1 MFIETFISRCGRGL
15 FQKCISIVKKQ
26 GTKVVLDD
34 YKLLTYLIFDAPS
47 HGGKYE
53 DRVKW
58 LQANIPQDDDQ
69 CYAAVVGI
77 KKCQGLAD
85 LKQCL
90 ADVTKAGGEG
100 IMLRKPGSKYENKRS
115 STLLKV
121 KTFYDEGEIPLTFP
135 YKRLF
140 SVFQKR
146 WSLVINQVKA
156 ILQEH

>member
-1 MFIETFISRCGRGL
+1 M
-15 FQKCISIVKKQ
+15 KKQ
-26 GTKVVLDD
+26 AKKVVADD

-58 LQANIPQDDDQ
+58 LQANVPQDDEK
-69 CYAAVVGI
+69 CYATVVGI

-90 ADVTKAGGEG
+90 ADVNKADGEG
-100 IMLRKPGSKYENKRS
+100 IMLRKPGSLYENKRS

-121 KTFYDEGEIPLTFP
+121 KTFYDEGKSPSNLLAEARVLLSRSSGGRPQTRQRQLHWNARCSRMSIT
-135 YKRLF
+135 
-140 SVFQKR
+140 
-146 WSLVINQVKA
+146 
-156 ILQEH
+156 